1 MSTEVEPLRR
11 SSARAGGLGRTRASL
26 PAALALLLGCAS
38 LPPPSPPSSVAP
50 WPPADTTT
58 GIHDPTL
65 RALVERYWTGL
76 LEGDPENATRL
87 SIHRFDDR
95 WRDYRKE
102 AFAAR
107 SARAAAL
114 LAELEALQAGAALD
128 PGDRMTAAVL
138 RFDLAPEAAQVCRF
152 EEWNVSAMSN
162 PFLEWS
168 NVPDLH
174 LLSDPADAANLMARY
189 RQIAPTIDA
198 QIGNLRRGKEAGRI
212 SSQGSVSRAIT
223 VMKAGLAEPLERWAL
238 LRPLAATIPGLSA
251 EAQAQ
256 FRQELKEIVEQ
267 EARPAFLRFVALL
280 EQEILPAARSEDA
293 PGLASLGELGAACY
307 AQRIRAHL
315 GEGFDPETLHR
326 EGLEEIAKLDQ
337 SIVALGRKVL
347 GQPSLELPAVLA
359 ALRGDPALYFRT
371 EAEVEEKAKASL
383 AAAKSK
389 LGAAFGRL
397 PKADCVV
404 RRVPSYEAPY
414 TTIAYYRPPSPG
426 EKPGEYFINVE
437 QPERRPRFEA
447 AVLAYHESIPGH
459 HLQVALAQ
467 ELEELP
473 AFRKHSEQTAYVE
486 GWALYVERVADELG
500 LYEGDLDRLGMLS
513 FDAWRASR
521 LVVDTGLHA
530 RGWSRQQAIDFM
542 AAHTALSLRNI
553 ENEVDRYIGWPGQAL
568 AYKVGQRRLLAL
580 RAEAEQKL
588 GPRFSLPAF
597 HDAVLEQG
605 PLPLEVLTAR
615 VRSALELSP

>member
-1 MSTEVEPLRR
+1 MCIR
-11 SSARAGGLGRTRASL
+11 GG
-26 PAALALLLGCAS
+26 AALALLLLGCAS
-38 LPPPSPPSSVAP
+38 VPPPQRATIAAP
-50 WPPADTTT
+50 WPPADATT
-58 GIHDPTL
+58 GIHDPAL
-65 RALVERYWTGL
+65 RSLVERYWTGV
-76 LEGDPENATRL
+76 LEDDPENATRL

-95 WRDYRKE
+95 WTDYRPE
-102 AFAAR
+102 AIEAK

-114 LAELEALQAGAALD
+114 LAELETLLRGTALD
-128 PGDRMTAAVL
+128 PPDRITAAVL
-138 RFDLAPEAAQVCRF
+138 REDLAPAAAPVCRF

-174 LLSDPADAANLMARY
+174 PLSDPADAANLLARY
-189 RQIAPTIDA
+189 RRIAPTIDA
-198 QIGNLRRGKEAGRI
+198 QINNLRRGKEAGLLA
-212 SSQGSVSRAIT
+212 SHGSVSRAIT
-223 VMKAGLAEPLERWAL
+223 VMKAGLAEPLEKWAL
-238 LRPLAATIPGLSA
+238 LRPSTATIPGLSA
-251 EAQAQ
+251 DAQER
-256 FRQELKEIVEQ
+256 FRRELQEIVET

-280 EQEILPAARSEDA
+280 ETELLPVARPEAA
-293 PGLASLGELGAACY
+293 PGLASLKDVGPACY
-307 AQRIRAHL
+307 AQRIRAHV
-315 GEGFDPETLHR
+315 GEGFDPEALHR
-326 EGLEEIAKLDQ
+326 EGLQEIAQLDQ
-337 SIVALGRKVL
+337 AIVALGRQVL
-347 GQPSLELPAVLA
+347 GRPSLDLPAVLT
-359 ALRGDPALYFRT
+359 ALRSDPALYFRT
-371 EAEVEEKAKASL
+371 EEEVEEKAKASL

-426 EKPGEYFINVE
+426 EKPGEYFINVDH
-437 QPERRPRFEA
+437 PERRPRFEA

-467 ELEELP
+467 ELAELP

-500 LYEGDLDRLGMLS
+500 LYDGDLDHLGMLS
-513 FDAWRASR
+513 FDAWRAAR

-542 AAHTALSLRNI
+542 AAHTALSLTNI

-568 AYKVGQRRLLAL
+568 AYKVGQRKFLAL

-605 PLPLEVLTAR
+605 PLPLEVLGPL
-615 VRSALELSP
+615 VRGKLGLDAPP

>member
-1 MSTEVEPLRR
+1 MCIR
-11 SSARAGGLGRTRASL
+11 GG
-26 PAALALLLGCAS
+26 AALALLVGCAS
-38 LPPPSPPSSVAP
+38 GPPPQPATSAAP

-58 GIHDPTL
+58 GIHDPAL
-65 RALVERYWTGL
+65 RSLVERYWTGV
-76 LEGDPENATRL
+76 LEDDPENATRL

-95 WRDYRKE
+95 WTDYRPE
-102 AFAAR
+102 AFEAR

-114 LAELEALQAGAALD
+114 LAELETLLRGSALD
-128 PGDRMTAAVL
+128 PSDRTSAAVL
-138 RFDLAPEAAQVCRF
+138 REDLAPAAAPVCRF

-174 LLSDPADAANLMARY
+174 PLSDPADAANLLARY
-189 RQIAPTIDA
+189 RRIAPTIDA
-198 QIGNLRRGKEAGRI
+198 QIKNLRRGKESGLLA
-212 SSQGSVSRAIT
+212 SQGSVARAIT
-223 VMKAGLAEPLERWAL
+223 VMKAGLAEPLEKWAL
-238 LRPLAATIPGLSA
+238 LRPRAATIPGLSA
-251 EAQAQ
+251 EAQER
-256 FRQELKEIVEQ
+256 FRRELQEIVET

-280 EQEILPAARSEDA
+280 EAEILPAARPETA
-293 PGLASLGELGAACY
+293 PGLASLKDIGPRCY
-307 AQRIRAHL
+307 AQRIRAHV
-315 GEGFDPETLHR
+315 GEGFDPEALHR
-326 EGLEEIAKLDQ
+326 EGLQEIAQLDQ
-337 SIVALGRKVL
+337 AIVALGRKVL
-347 GQPSLELPAVLA
+347 ARPALDLPAVLT
-359 ALRGDPALYFRT
+359 ALRSDPALYFRT
-371 EAEVEEKAKASL
+371 EEEVEEKAKASL
-383 AAAKSK
+383 ASAKSK

-426 EKPGEYFINVE
+426 EKPGEYFINVDH
-437 QPERRPRFEA
+437 PERRPRFEA

-467 ELEELP
+467 ELAELP
-473 AFRKHSEQTAYVE
+473 AFRKHSEPTAYVE
-486 GWALYVERVADELG
+486 GWALYIERVADELG
-500 LYEGDLDRLGMLS
+500 LYDGDLDHLGMLS

-542 AAHTALSLRNI
+542 AAHTALSLTNI

-568 AYKVGQRRLLAL
+568 AYKVGQRKFLAL

-597 HDAVLEQG
+597 HDAVLEHG
-605 PLPLEVLTAR
+605 PLPLEVLGPL
-615 VRSALELSP
+615 VRGKLGLDAAP

>member
-11 SSARAGGLGRTRASL
+11 RSARAGGLGRTRAGL

-38 LPPPSPPSSVAP
+38 LPPPPPPSSAP
-50 WPPADTTT
+50 WPPADTST
-58 GIHDPTL
+58 GIHDPAL

-95 WRDYRKE
+95 WRDYRPE
-102 AFAAR
+102 ALEAKR
-107 SARAAAL
+107 ARAAAL
-114 LAELEALQAGAALD
+114 LAELEALLGGSALD
-128 PGDRMTAAVL
+128 PSDRTTAAVL
-138 RFDLAPEAAQVCRF
+138 RFDLAPEATPACRF

-174 LLSDPADAANLMARY
+174 PLSDPADAANLLARY
-189 RQIAPTIDA
+189 RLIAPSIDA
-198 QIGNLRRGKEAGRI
+198 QIANLRRGKAAGRLA
-212 SSQGSVSRAIT
+212 SRGSVSRAIT
-223 VMKAGLAEPLERWAL
+223 VMKAGLAEPLPRWAL
-238 LRPLAATIPGLSA
+238 LRPATATVADQGA
-251 EAQAQ
+251 EAQQ
-256 FRQELKEIVEQ
+256 RFRRAVQEIVEQ
-267 EARPAFLRFVALL
+267 EARPAFQRFVTLL
-280 EQEILPAARSEDA
+280 EEEILPAARPEDA
-293 PGLASLGELGAACY
+293 PGLASLQGLGAACY

-315 GEGFDPETLHR
+315 GEGYDPEALHR
-326 EGLEEIAKLDQ
+326 EGLEEIAQLDQ
-337 SIVALGRKVL
+337 AILALGRKVL
-347 GQPSLELPAVLA
+347 GRPSLELPAVLA
-359 ALRGDPALYFRT
+359 ALRGDPALYFQT

-397 PKADCVV
+397 PTADCVV

-426 EKPGEYFINVE
+426 EKPGEYFINVD
-437 QPERRPRFEA
+437 QPQRRPRFEA

-467 ELEELP
+467 ELEQLP

-500 LYEGDLDRLGMLS
+500 LYDGDLDRLGMLS

-530 RGWSRQQAIDFM
+530 RGWSRQQAIDLM

-597 HDAVLEQG
+597 HDAVLEEG
-605 PLPLEVLTAR
+605 PLPLEVLTER
-615 VRSALELSP
+615 VRLKLKLDR